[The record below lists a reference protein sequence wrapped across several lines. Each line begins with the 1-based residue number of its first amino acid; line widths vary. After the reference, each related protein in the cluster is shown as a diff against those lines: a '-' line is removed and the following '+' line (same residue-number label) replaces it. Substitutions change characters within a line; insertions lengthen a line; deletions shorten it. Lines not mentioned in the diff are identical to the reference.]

1 MQATF
6 FQFIMK
12 HVNHSAKDPL
22 SRLAN
27 TIHQDPSFPKHTHNF
42 DDISRYMEQSSM
54 YTKLMPIFDEA
65 WTKYQYEA

>member
-6 FQFIMK
+6 YHFIMK

-27 TIHQDPSFPKHTHNF
+27 TIQKDDSFPKHTQEF
-42 DDISRYMEQSSM
+42 DEISRYMEQNSL

-65 WTKYQYEA
+65 WIKYQYES